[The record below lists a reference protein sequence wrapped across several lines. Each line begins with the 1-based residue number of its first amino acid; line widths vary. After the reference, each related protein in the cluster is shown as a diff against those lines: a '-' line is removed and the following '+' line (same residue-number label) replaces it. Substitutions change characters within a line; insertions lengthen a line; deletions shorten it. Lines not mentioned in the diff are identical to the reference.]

1 MAKLD
6 ILVTGG
12 AGFQGSHLTEHLLNE
27 GHRVSVLNT
36 LSKEAKRNLSYVSD
50 ATGVFPE
57 VVWGSVTDYEVVYK
71 TMRDKDLVFH
81 LAARINTDESLVDV
95 RPFLDVNVYGTFN
108 VLEAAKKLKTKVIF
122 TSTCE
127 VYGQSEEPSSE
138 GLTVNK
144 KAIVEEINLNPHS
157 PYAATKCAAD
167 RLCYAYFKSFS
178 LPIVI
183 IRPFNLFGERQKEGG
198 YGAVVPIFVRRALGK
213 KPLLVHGNGRQ
224 TRDFLYISDMVGGY
238 EIVINNFDSL
248 VGQAI
253 NIASGKKTSINR
265 IAEKIADYFKV
276 PIKHIKDRPA
286 QVREFT
292 ADIRKASE
300 LGFKPRVSLVEGLNR
315 YIKWR
320 SSV

>member
-1 MAKLD
+1 MEKLN
-6 ILVTGG
+6 ILITGG
-12 AGFQGSHLTEHLLNE
+12 AGFQGSYLTERLINE
-27 GHRVSVLNT
+27 GHGVSILNT
-36 LSKEAKRNLSYVSD
+36 PSKEAKRNLSYVSD

-108 VLEAAKKLKTKVIF
+108 ILEAAKRLKTKVIF

-127 VYGQSEEPSSE
+127 VYGQSEEPSEE
-138 GLTVNK
+138 GLSINK
-144 KAIVEEINLNPHS
+144 KAIVENINLNPHS
-157 PYAATKCAAD
+157 PYAATKFAAD
-167 RLCYAYFKSFS
+167 RLCFAYFKSFG

-198 YGAVVPIFVRRALGK
+198 YGAVVPIFVRRALGE
-213 KPLLVHGNGRQ
+213 KPLLVHGDGRQ
-224 TRDFLYISDMVGGY
+224 TRDFLYILDMINGY
-238 EIVINNFDSL
+238 EIVMNNFDNL

-265 IAEKIADYFKV
+265 IAKYIANHFKV

-292 ADIRKASE
+292 ADIKKASK

-315 YIKWR
+315 YINWKV
-320 SSV
+320 SV